1 MLCRLGLEQYLNY
14 LLPFILSLLDCLFSS
29 SAILP
34 PCPFCALSLLS
45 APVLIPYVCRDIS
58 PKGTAQ
64 CLTQTRP
71 SSNGATKFGRL
82 RNALPRN
89 YAGFPSVCDLAHLE

>member
-14 LLPFILSLLDCLFSS
+14 LLPFTLSLWDCLFSS

-34 PCPFCALSLLS
+34 PCPSCALSLLF
-45 APVLIPYVCRDIS
+45 APVLIPYVCRALFPRGI
-58 PKGTAQ
+58 AQ
-64 CLTQTRP
+64 YLTQTRP
-71 SSNGATKFGRL
+71 SLSVVTKSGTL
-82 RNALPRN
+82 QNALPRN